1 MKNYL
6 KFSLTSTLSFFFVVA
21 ITILFSLNV
30 YAQFEVVMIKGE
42 VYRNNEKVKL
52 GDKVGRNE
60 GFVFKSSDA
69 AVGIYNSQVGR
80 IVLPEREE
88 NQAIASSQGPQ
99 FVRDKYSTAIDE
111 LKKDFNNNLF
121 ISNSPSVDLKETFD
135 AFNVL
140 EKTKLVAKFEN
151 NGTVTYNTIL
161 VSKDSPDLVVNLNK
175 NNLYKDQ
182 NGNPIDIKNI
192 TGHTELFILANQSDT
207 DSKIDTI
214 YVKTFNPVYIDDQE
228 NLKREIRII
237 LNANQA
243 NNENNTK
250 SFEMIKSYIT
260 KYYGKIGN
268 AELEKWLKENFNVT
282 K

>member
-1 MKNYL
+1 MTGTL
-6 KFSLTSTLSFFFVVA
+6 LFFSFIV
-21 ITILFSLNV
+21 ITVLFSGNV

-42 VYRNNEKVKL
+42 VYRNSEKVKL

-60 GFVFKSSDA
+60 EFTFKSSDA

-88 NQAIASSQGPQ
+88 NQAIASSQGPK
-99 FVRDKYSTAIDE
+99 FVRDKYSFAINE

-121 ISNSPSVDLKETFD
+121 ISNSPTVDLKETFD

-140 EKTKLVAKFEN
+140 EKSKLVAKFEN
-151 NGTVTYNTIL
+151 NGNVTYNTIL
-161 VSKDSPDLVVNLNK
+161 VSQENPELIVNLKK
-175 NNLYKDQ
+175 NDLYKDQ

-192 TGHTELFILANQSDT
+192 TGHTELFLLTNQSDANL
-207 DSKIDTI
+207 KADTI
-214 YVKTFNPVYIDDQE
+214 YVKTFNPVYIDDQD
-228 NLKREIRII
+228 NLKREIRVI

-243 NNENNTK
+243 NNESNTK

-268 AELEKWLKENFNVT
+268 LELEKWLKENFNVT